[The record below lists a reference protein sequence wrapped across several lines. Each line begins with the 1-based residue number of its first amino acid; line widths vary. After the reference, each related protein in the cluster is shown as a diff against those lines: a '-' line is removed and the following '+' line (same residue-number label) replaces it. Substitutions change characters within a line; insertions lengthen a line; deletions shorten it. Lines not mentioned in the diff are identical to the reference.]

1 MQEHASAA
9 QVAGKN
15 GEASAEGAAAATD
28 TVKQAS
34 KAMRIILADDHDLIR
49 DTLEVYLQRLD
60 TKVDVLHAAT
70 LAQALDAA
78 KGATDASLVLLDL
91 RMPGMNGLA
100 GFRAMQKE
108 LPTTPI
114 VIFSGDTNPDLIKAS
129 LQAGA
134 AGFIPKTM
142 RAPAMIN
149 ALRLVLSGERYV
161 PDLAMMQGD
170 GKPGGANLD
179 SGGAFSQLTPR
190 EREVL
195 GLLVKGNSNKQIARQ
210 LKIEEIT
217 VALHLRSIYRKL
229 NVASRTQAVRLALQ
243 LGWEE

>member
-9 QVAGKN
+9 QVAETN
-15 GEASAEGAAAATD
+15 GEAAAQGAAAATD

-49 DTLEVYLQRLD
+49 DTLEVYLQKLD

-161 PDLAMMQGD
+161 PDLAMLTGD
-170 GKPGGANLD
+170 GKPGASLD

>member
-1 MQEHASAA
+1 MQEHAFAG
-9 QVAGKN
+9 QVAEKS
-15 GEASAEGAAAATD
+15 GEVAAEGSATATE

-34 KAMRIILADDHDLIR
+34 TGMRIILADDHDLIR
-49 DTLEVYLQRLD
+49 DTLEVYLQKLD

-78 KGATDASLVLLDL
+78 KGATDTALVLLDL

-161 PDLAMMQGD
+161 PDLAMSQTD
-170 GKPGGANLD
+170 GKPGGAVD
-179 SGGAFSQLTPR
+179 AGGAFSQLTPR

>member
-1 MQEHASAA
+1 MQEAHPI
-9 QVAGKN
+9 QNAG
-15 GEASAEGAAAATD
+15 
-28 TVKQAS
+28 V
-34 KAMRIILADDHDLIR
+34 MRIILADDHDLIR
-49 DTLEVYLQRLD
+49 DTLEVYLQKLD
-60 TKVDVLHAAT
+60 DNVDVRHAAT
-70 LAQALDAA
+70 LAQALEAA
-78 KGATDASLVLLDL
+78 KGAMDASLVLLDL

-100 GFRAMQKE
+100 GYRAMQKE
-108 LPTTPI
+108 LPNTPI

-161 PDLAMMQGD
+161 PDLAMGGDD
-170 GKPGGANLD
+170 GKSGVLD
-179 SGGAFSQLTPR
+179 SGGTFSQLTPR

-195 GLLVKGNSNKQIARQ
+195 GLLVKGNSNKQIARH

>member
-1 MQEHASAA
+1 VQEHEHSNK
-9 QVAGKN
+9 KN
-15 GEASAEGAAAATD
+15 DAEKSPGPPADDEKA
-28 TVKQAS
+28 KQAS
-34 KAMRIILADDHDLIR
+34 NIMRIILADDHDLIR
-49 DTLEVYLQRLD
+49 DTLEAYLQKLD
-60 TKVDVLHAAT
+60 TNIDVLHAAT
-70 LAQALDAA
+70 LGQALEAA
-78 KGATDASLVLLDL
+78 KGAVDTSLVLLDL

-108 LPTTPI
+108 LPNTPI
-114 VIFSGDTNPDLIKAS
+114 VIFSGDTNPDLIKAA
-129 LQAGA
+129 LQAGV

-142 RAPAMIN
+142 RALAMIN

-161 PDLAMMQGD
+161 PDLAMSGD
-170 GKPGGANLD
+170 ETRGGGNVD

>member
-1 MQEHASAA
+1 M
-9 QVAGKN
+9 
-15 GEASAEGAAAATD
+15 
-28 TVKQAS
+28 
-34 KAMRIILADDHDLIR
+34 
-49 DTLEVYLQRLD
+49 
-60 TKVDVLHAAT
+60 
-70 LAQALDAA
+70 
-78 KGATDASLVLLDL
+78 LLDL

-108 LPTTPI
+108 LPNTPI

-134 AGFIPKTM
+134 SGFIPKTM

-161 PDLAMMQGD
+161 PDLAMLTGD

-179 SGGAFSQLTPR
+179 TGGAFSQLTPR

>member
-1 MQEHASAA
+1 MQEHAFAG
-9 QVAGKN
+9 QVAEKS
-15 GEASAEGAAAATD
+15 GEVAAEGSATATE

-34 KAMRIILADDHDLIR
+34 TVMRIILADDHDLIR
-49 DTLEVYLQRLD
+49 DTLEVYLQKLD

-78 KGATDASLVLLDL
+78 KGATDTALVLLDL

-161 PDLAMMQGD
+161 PDLAMSQTD
-170 GKPGGANLD
+170 GKPGGSVDA
-179 SGGAFSQLTPR
+179 GGAFSQLTPR

>member
-1 MQEHASAA
+1 MFRILVVEDEPSIRA
-9 QVAGKN
+9 QLEESLREAGYQTESV
-15 GEASAEGAAAATD
+15 GDGRAAAEA
-28 TVKQAS
+28 VLQS
-34 KAMRIILADDHDLIR
+34 SFDLCLSDI
-49 DTLEVYLQRLD
+49 
-60 TKVDVLHAAT
+60 
-70 LAQALDAA
+70 
-78 KGATDASLVLLDL
+78 

-134 AGFIPKTM
+134 SGFIPKTM

-149 ALRLVLSGERYV
+149 ALRLVLSGERFV
-161 PDLAMMQGD
+161 PDLAMSGD
-170 GKPGGANLD
+170 DHKSGANVD

>member
-1 MQEHASAA
+1 MQEHASPTNLAN
-9 QVAGKN
+9 KN
-15 GEASAEGAAAATD
+15 GETAPSGTRSADETA
-28 TVKQAS
+28 KQAP
-34 KAMRIILADDHDLIR
+34 KVMRIILADDHDLIR
-49 DTLEVYLQRLD
+49 DTLEVYLQKLD

-70 LAQALDAA
+70 LAQALEAA
-78 KGATDASLVLLDL
+78 KGALDTTLVLLDL

-108 LPTTPI
+108 LPNTPI

-161 PDLAMMQGD
+161 PDLAMSGD
-170 GKPGGANLD
+170 DRKSGLNVD
-179 SGGAFSQLTPR
+179 TGGAFSQLTPR